1 MVHCFCRTKITIK
14 TMLKGYRVGEVGIQ
28 TFPREFGRGA
38 SATPTNIIASIGDTV
53 RTYRTIFQADYDLPA
68 NRSR

>member
-1 MVHCFCRTKITIK
+1 LINRSQGRESSTVPGQTDI
-14 TMLKGYRVGEVGIQ
+14 ENPQGIQ

-38 SATPTNIIASIGDTV
+38 SATSANIIASIGDTV